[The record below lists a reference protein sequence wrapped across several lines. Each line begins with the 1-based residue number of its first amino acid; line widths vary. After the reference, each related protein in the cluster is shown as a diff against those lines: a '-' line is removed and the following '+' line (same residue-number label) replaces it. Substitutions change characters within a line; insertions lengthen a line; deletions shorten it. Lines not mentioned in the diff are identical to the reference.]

1 MNSSGSLIPFSPSTK
16 LLGAHLDD
24 TLSFDLHVS
33 KTVSSSF
40 NILKNVRSIRKL
52 LTPEAAATL
61 IHAIIT
67 SKLDQ
72 CNSLLFNVSLSY
84 LAKLERIQN
93 FALRTVL
100 NLHPRSHITQHFHE
114 LHCLTVEQRIHFK
127 ILTITF
133 KCIHCLAPTPLAVKV
148 KLSSPFDMLLDS
160 SQFHP
165 TSVLGRRAFSYFAPR
180 CWNALPRPLR
190 VIPCLETFKAH
201 LKHHLFTNFS
211 SYLHAVNP
219 YT

>member
-1 MNSSGSLIPFSPSTK
+1 MYHHLLLRAFPALFTQQSFVNPLSSSLII
-16 LLGAHLDD
+16 
-24 TLSFDLHVS
+24 V
-33 KTVSSSF
+33 
-40 NILKNVRSIRKL
+40 KNVRSIRKL
-52 LTPEAAATL
+52 LTSDAAATL
-61 IHAIIT
+61 IHSIIT

-72 CNSLLFNVSLSY
+72 CNSLLFNVSSTNLN
-84 LAKLERIQN
+84 KLQRIQN

-100 NLHPRSHITQHFHE
+100 NLSPRSHITQHYQD
-114 LHCLTVEQRIHFK
+114 LHWLTVDQRIHFK
-127 ILTITF
+127 ILTTIF

-148 KLSSPFDMLLDS
+148 KLASPLDMLLDS

-165 TSVLGRRAFSYFAPR
+165 TSAIGKKAFSYSAPR

-190 VIPCLETFKAH
+190 IIPCLDTFKAH
-201 LKHHLFTNFS
+201 LKHHLFTNFP